1 MSLTHLIRQRQN
13 GHRNGLLK
21 QKGINKEFESYKSYH
36 DDCVKIDVEALPGK
50 WVRNRLIIYLN
61 ITNKP

>member
-36 DDCVKIDVEALPGK
+36 DDCVKIDVEALPG
-50 WVRNRLIIYLN
+50 
-61 ITNKP
+61 ITG